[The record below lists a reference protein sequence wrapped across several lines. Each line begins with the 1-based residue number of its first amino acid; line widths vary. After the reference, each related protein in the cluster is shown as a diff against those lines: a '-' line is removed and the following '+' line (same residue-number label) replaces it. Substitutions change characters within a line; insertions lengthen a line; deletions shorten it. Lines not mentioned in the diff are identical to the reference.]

1 MTWLQQWHIL
11 AARIDGLLHAAEF
24 LVSAFKVY
32 SSDVFGVVGKSIL
45 PELAAINTEIE
56 ELGKVYACELPAEAT
71 QALYQYIAQDW
82 GKTQLDAKADIQT
95 VAALAAFRSRFEYL
109 IRDSESEG
117 RNMTELAFEHLR
129 RCLVVDENVK
139 AKWQKAF
146 KKHETACEKL
156 GAIHLLS
163 HGIWAFKVVAP
174 GGATDLVFSD
184 PLQHH
189 AQIVR
194 KTARAL
200 ILTEWKLV
208 KSHAE
213 IVTKAQEARDQ
224 ATIYSGGIL
233 GDIEVKRTRYVVL
246 VCQKDE
252 TPPDDILLGMITY
265 RHIVLAVNPEV
276 PSLSAR
282 NRKGCKN
289 PK

>member
-1 MTWLQQWHIL
+1 
-11 AARIDGLLHAAEF
+11 
-24 LVSAFKVY
+24 
-32 SSDVFGVVGKSIL
+32 
-45 PELAAINTEIE
+45 
-56 ELGKVYACELPAEAT
+56 
-71 QALYQYIAQDW
+71 
-82 GKTQLDAKADIQT
+82 
-95 VAALAAFRSRFEYL
+95 
-109 IRDSESEG
+109 
-117 RNMTELAFEHLR
+117 MTELAFEHLR